1 MVLLGT
7 TTAESSKLYGL
18 TVTEGD
24 PAWAGQLAG
33 VSLKLPVFHITE
45 PLIKKQ
51 IEPRVY
57 ESEIALTEMAIEAE
71 EISKTMQEV
80 RSGAGL

>member
-1 MVLLGT
+1 VLLGT

-45 PLIKKQ
+45 PEIKRQ
-51 IEPRVY
+51 IDPKIY
-57 ESEIALTEMAIEAE
+57 ESEIVLTEMAIEAG
-71 EISKTMQEV
+71 EISKTMRQV